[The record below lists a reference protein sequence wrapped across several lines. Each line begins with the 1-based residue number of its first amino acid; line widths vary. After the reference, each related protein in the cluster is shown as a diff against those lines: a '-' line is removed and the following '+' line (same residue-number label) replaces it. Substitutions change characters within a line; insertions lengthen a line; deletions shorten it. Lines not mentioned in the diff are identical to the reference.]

1 MRFSLLFKLV
11 AKDLWQD
18 RKVSFFIVS
27 ALMAVIAPL
36 LLLFSLKFG
45 IVSKLQQDLVNDP
58 QNLEIKMDGLN
69 YNLDDK
75 WLNEIKNNP
84 LVQFVIPLT
93 RALNMQADVRST
105 RTFERDVLLI
115 PTAEKDPLIPENM
128 VLSQDKGIILSALI
142 AEKLQVQQGDNIDLF
157 FSRKLEGVEQKASM
171 TLTVENVLP
180 ERYFNRKGAFVRLP
194 ILVEI
199 ENFLDGYQVSH
210 YVNQPIT
217 SGKALETPRRTYS
230 KARIYAADLDSVL
243 ALSAQLRD
251 QGISTLTQ
259 ANAIANVKSIDK
271 VLTIL
276 FVIIAITSI
285 IGAVLSLSGSF
296 LANIER
302 KRKEISLLY
311 LFGLKPSEL
320 KVYLMM
326 QSLLLSSAAFVLAFI
341 LFMISSTIINTVFS
355 QHLSEETFLSVLL
368 PIHYLIAFLATNS
381 VAVVVA
387 LLGGS
392 NIGKIQP
399 AEILREV

>member
-75 WLNEIKNNP
+75 WLNEIKNNL
-84 LVQFVIPLT
+84 LVQFVVPLT

-105 RTFERDVLLI
+105 HTFERDVLLI

-171 TLTVENVLP
+171 TLMVENVLP

-285 IGAVLSLSGSF
+285 IGAILSLSGSF

-355 QHLSEETFLSVLL
+355 QHLSEEIFLSVLL

-387 LLGGS
+387 ILGGS

>member
-84 LVQFVIPLT
+84 LVQFVVPLT

-105 RTFERDVLLI
+105 HTFERDVLLI

-171 TLTVENVLP
+171 TLMVENVLP

-285 IGAVLSLSGSF
+285 IGAILSLSGSF

-355 QHLSEETFLSVLL
+355 QHLSEEIFLSVLL

-387 LLGGS
+387 ILGGS